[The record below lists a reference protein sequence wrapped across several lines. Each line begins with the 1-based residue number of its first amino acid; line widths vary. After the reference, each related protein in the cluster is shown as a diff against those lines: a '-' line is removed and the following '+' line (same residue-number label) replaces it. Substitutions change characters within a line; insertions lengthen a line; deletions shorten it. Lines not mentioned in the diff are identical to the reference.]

1 MRRDG
6 TFQGTTSAA
15 DPSYQDDLEEFDA
28 GIDDCMQVCQSESSR
43 TAYMRTWRLWVAFN
57 VLNLGLCMRSSWR
70 VYELEPGSRT
80 RRRDERDVM
89 RFAMLLA
96 KRFRNSNTAAQ
107 GISMLRTV
115 HKVRSGQAL
124 CPPQESH
131 QLSATLRGLSD
142 MFPSVPRDRFP
153 VTVQYIER
161 WSKMYRWR
169 TRELINI
176 WCCFLC
182 MFVGLMRAAEAL
194 CVNKTFNPATD
205 LSRAHVIFCPANKA
219 PPDYCMLNMVKKKT
233 NGTGNDRHSKRTPL
247 FFKYNETAV
256 VNPCRELFWM
266 FTEGDPVPDDKLSTT
281 PLFRD
286 IRSGGPLRYV
296 FMLHMLRT
304 LLGKLDLGIS
314 VMLFALHSF
323 RIGGATAALKAGCP
337 QLILWALGRWG
348 SDCGKL
354 YTRADMNDAMD
365 WLDKISQ
372 THVEAAEVT
381 ALVNDVDMGDPVIDR
396 ADSAIETELRAFAG
410 GQ

>member
-57 VLNLGLCMRSSWR
+57 VLNLGLCMRASWR
-70 VYELEPGSRT
+70 VYDTEPGSQT

-115 HKVRSGQAL
+115 HNVRSGQAL

-131 QLSATLRGLSD
+131 QISATLRGLSD

-176 WCCFLC
+176 
-182 MFVGLMRAAEAL
+182 
-194 CVNKTFNPATD
+194 
-205 LSRAHVIFCPANKA
+205 
-219 PPDYCMLNMVKKKT
+219 
-233 NGTGNDRHSKRTPL
+233 
-247 FFKYNETAV
+247 
-256 VNPCRELFWM
+256 
-266 FTEGDPVPDDKLSTT
+266 
-281 PLFRD
+281 
-286 IRSGGPLRYV
+286 
-296 FMLHMLRT
+296 
-304 LLGKLDLGIS
+304 
-314 VMLFALHSF
+314 
-323 RIGGATAALKAGCP
+323 
-337 QLILWALGRWG
+337 
-348 SDCGKL
+348 
-354 YTRADMNDAMD
+354 
-365 WLDKISQ
+365 
-372 THVEAAEVT
+372 
-381 ALVNDVDMGDPVIDR
+381 
-396 ADSAIETELRAFAG
+396 
-410 GQ
+410 

>member
-6 TFQGTTSAA
+6 TFQGETSAA

-28 GIDDCMQVCQSESSR
+28 GIDECMQVCQSESSR
-43 TAYMRTWRLWVAFN
+43 TA
-57 VLNLGLCMRSSWR
+57 LNLGLCMRASWR
-70 VYELEPGSRT
+70 VYEIDPGSQT

-107 GISMLRTV
+107 GISMLRTA
-115 HKVRSGQAL
+115 HTVRSGQAL

-142 MFPSVPRDRFP
+142 MFPSVPRGRFP
-153 VTVQYIER
+153 ATIQYIER
-161 WSKMYRWR
+161 WSKIYRWR

-194 CVNKTFNPATD
+194 CVNTTFNPATD
-205 LSRAHVIFCPANKA
+205 LSRAHVVFCPANKT
-219 PPDYCMLNMVKKKT
+219 PPDYCRLRMVKKKT

-247 FFKYNETAV
+247 FFKYNATAV

-266 FTEGDPVPDDKLSTT
+266 YTEGDPVPENKLATT

-286 IRSGGPLRYV
+286 TRSGSPLRYV

-304 LLGKLDLGIS
+304 LLGKLGLGIS
-314 VMLFALHSF
+314 VTLFALHSF
-323 RIGGATAALKAGCP
+323 RIGGATAALKAGYP

-410 GQ
+410 SR

>member
-1 MRRDG
+1 
-6 TFQGTTSAA
+6 
-15 DPSYQDDLEEFDA
+15 
-28 GIDDCMQVCQSESSR
+28 
-43 TAYMRTWRLWVAFN
+43 
-57 VLNLGLCMRSSWR
+57 
-70 VYELEPGSRT
+70 
-80 RRRDERDVM
+80 
-89 RFAMLLA
+89 
-96 KRFRNSNTAAQ
+96 
-107 GISMLRTV
+107 
-115 HKVRSGQAL
+115 
-124 CPPQESH
+124 
-131 QLSATLRGLSD
+131 
-142 MFPSVPRDRFP
+142 
-153 VTVQYIER
+153 
-161 WSKMYRWR
+161 
-169 TRELINI
+169 
-176 WCCFLC
+176 

-219 PPDYCMLNMVKKKT
+219 PKDYCMLNMVKKKT

-266 FTEGDPVPDDKLSTT
+266 FTVGDPVPDDKLSTT

-286 IRSGGPLRYV
+286 IRSGSPLRYV
-296 FMLHMLRT
+296 FMLHMQRT

-372 THVEAAEVT
+372 THVESAEVT